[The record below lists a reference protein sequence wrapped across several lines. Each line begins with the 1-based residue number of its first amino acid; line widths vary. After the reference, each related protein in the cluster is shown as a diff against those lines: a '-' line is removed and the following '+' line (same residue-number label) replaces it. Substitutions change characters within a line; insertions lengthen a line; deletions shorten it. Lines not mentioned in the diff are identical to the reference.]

1 MINKVLKGRRVIS
14 KSCPGGWFFCA
25 SPRCGDLPIMTYI
38 GRLLLKGELFSDQVN
53 KGVGIS
59 HVEVYEWVGNS
70 V

>member
-1 MINKVLKGRRVIS
+1 MSRGMV
-14 KSCPGGWFFCA
+14 FCA
-25 SPRCGDLPIMTYI
+25 SPRCGDLPVMTYI
-38 GRLLLKGELFSDQVN
+38 GRLLLKGVPFSDQVN